1 MVSLSL
7 AFTERKTSFC
17 CSWRNIAVVRKI
29 IEDGNRVTSRII
41 WIPPT
46 SLEWILTTNN
56 VFHEHLGIK
65 TISCRWVRHDLTDTQ
80 KQCVE

>member
-1 MVSLSL
+1 MV
-7 AFTERKTSFC
+7 TES
-17 CSWRNIAVVRKI
+17 
-29 IEDGNRVTSRII
+29 
-41 WIPPT
+41 PT
-46 SLEWILTTNN
+46 ELYEYLRLRWNTNN